1 MKTIDSIEKRRSIR
15 KYKKDSIEKDKI
27 VDILNAGR
35 LAPSAKNRQPW
46 YFVIANEEIKN
57 AIADLMINYEGS
69 FGEEGD
75 YKHSSSIKFT
85 GKAMKNAPVL
95 ILVYTSLDNNY
106 LISDALSIG
115 AAIENMI
122 LRATEL
128 SLGTLWIRDT
138 THVENE
144 INDIV
149 GITDKK
155 LSSALLIGMPDQSP
169 NMRPRKDLDDIVKWL

>member
-1 MKTIDSIEKRRSIR
+1 METIDAIKKRRSIR

-46 YFVIANEEIKN
+46 YFVIANEKIKN
-57 AIADLMINYEGS
+57 AIADLMINLVQEQK
-69 FGEEGD
+69 EEGD
-75 YKHSSSIKFT
+75 YSYSSSIKYT
-85 GKAMKNAPVL
+85 GEVIKNAPVL
-95 ILVYTSLDNNY
+95 VLIYTNLDDNY
-106 LISDALSIG
+106 LISDTLSIG

-128 SLGTLWIRDT
+128 SLGTLWVRDT
-138 THVENE
+138 THIENE
-144 INDIV
+144 INDMV